1 MKGKTAETDGES
13 QKLSVIQE
21 GETETNNEMSSVLE
35 RDDARENVIDDGEDN
50 RKVPMDAIKSS
61 VITEEDAAEIMKRIS
76 QRNSMLQNSKHNSF
90 ADPNAPMKSMIDA
103 HITPLASDYL

>member
-1 MKGKTAETDGES
+1 MKGKTAETDGDS

-21 GETETNNEMSSVLE
+21 GETETNNEKSSVFDK
-35 RDDARENVIDDGEDN
+35 DDARENVNDEDEDN
-50 RKVPMDAIKSS
+50 KKVPMADVIKSS

-103 HITPLASDYL
+103 